1 MGTGGDGGRPYFRH
15 ILKNEAFM
23 DDSARLRDILQRLP
37 QGTVWRPVRDA
48 SGVLLAEGTGL
59 GEDGLSDYLPGVS
72 FAGKTVCD
80 LGCNLGYF
88 SFMAARG
95 GAARVTGFD
104 VDPLVVEGATLL
116 AAMQGY
122 GNVRFQVADFTSLPP
137 EEPFDLVL
145 LVDFIGRG
153 TIVKGRLDAA
163 LDAAAAYCRER
174 MVFTLRPV
182 YPLAD
187 LTDGDASVLSGLYGE
202 DFVHDGRFHLLDYA
216 ARRLADFTPTL
227 LTPPGDPARR
237 FKHAVLFSK
246 I

>member
-1 MGTGGDGGRPYFRH
+1 
-15 ILKNEAFM
+15 M
-23 DDSARLRDILQRLP
+23 DDTQRLRDILQRLP

-48 SGVLLAEGTGL
+48 TGELLAEGSGL

-95 GAARVTGFD
+95 GAASVTGFD

-122 GNVRFQVADFTSLPP
+122 GNVRFQVADFTNVPP
-137 EEPFDLVL
+137 QVRYDLVL
-145 LVDFIGRG
+145 VIDFIGRG
-153 TIVKGRLDAA
+153 TIVKGRLDAV
-163 LDAAAAYCRER
+163 LDAAARHCRER
-174 MVFTLRPV
+174 MVFTLRPI

-187 LTDGDASVLSGLYGE
+187 LTGSDPRSLAARYGDE
-202 DFVHDGRFHLLDYA
+202 FVHDGRFHLLDYA
-216 ARRLADFTPTL
+216 AHQLADFSPTL
-227 LTPPGDPARR
+227 LTPSGDPARR
-237 FKHAVLFSK
+237 FKHAVLFRK